1 MARNSKDKKHRETSI
16 RADKFHKRKSK
27 AKDIMSGRVDP
38 AATSVVSKKPQTSKN
53 IAILRYIAILGII
66 LYYNIIFILLIE
78 THTHTLYIYIY
89 IYIFHIHIIIKNCG
103 NSKHK
108 YIAI

>member
-1 MARNSKDKKHRETSI
+1 MARNSKDKKHRETSM

-66 LYYNIIFILLIE
+66 LYYNI
-78 THTHTLYIYIY
+78 LYYIYYIY